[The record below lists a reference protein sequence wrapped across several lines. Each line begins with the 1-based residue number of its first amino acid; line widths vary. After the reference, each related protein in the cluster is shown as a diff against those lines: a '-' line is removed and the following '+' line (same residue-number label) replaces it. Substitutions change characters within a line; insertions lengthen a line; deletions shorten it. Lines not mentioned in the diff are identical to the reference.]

1 MAFDYSRF
9 DPANTMKIDDDA
21 QSRDPQSTLPRYSR
35 QSPATGRRLKLGT
48 PRVTSSLPTPTPQAS
63 AEAHQGFSLG
73 KKAPAAEPSS
83 TAKPVVQPW
92 ILIVA
97 GGAVVLLLLALLLAP
112 GQGSSAEGLATERLL
127 ADYGKYLEGKGA
139 AANGVDIAER
149 QKQARGRLRAVDWA
163 REVGDTA
170 KLENELTVLLF
181 LDNDKNSP
189 LYKYSVKQLKELGP
203 RKRGGF

>member
-63 AEAHQGFSLG
+63 AEAHPGFSLG
-73 KKAPAAEPSS
+73 KKTPAAEPSS

-92 ILIVA
+92 ILMVA
-97 GGAVVLLLLALLLAP
+97 GGALVLLVVALILAP
-112 GQGSSAEGLATERLL
+112 GQGSSAEGLGSERLL
-127 ADYGKYLEGKGA
+127 AQYTKYLEGKG

-149 QKQARGRLRAVDWA
+149 RKEAVSRLQAVAWA
-163 REVGDTA
+163 RAVGDTA
-170 KLENELTVLLF
+170 KLESELTALLF
-181 LDNDKNSP
+181 LDNDKSSP
-189 LYKYSVKQLKELGP
+189 LYQYSVKQLKELGP